1 MIQNCT
7 TLIIIYMRGSG
18 GKLEMHKND
27 TGYYY
32 FYHFTFIF
40 KSKPF
45 LNMKNRPHFKEP
57 FKFGFE
63 NHNILFTRNTCT
75 KKYKNSPKMFVY
87 VNKNISIIL
96 AFFWDRSL

>member
-7 TLIIIYMRGSG
+7 TLIINMCDSSG
-18 GKLEMHKND
+18 KSEMHKNN

-32 FYHFTFIF
+32 FYHFIFIF

-63 NHNILFTRNTCT
+63 NHNILFTTNRCT

-87 VNKNISIIL
+87 VKKKY
-96 AFFWDRSL
+96 